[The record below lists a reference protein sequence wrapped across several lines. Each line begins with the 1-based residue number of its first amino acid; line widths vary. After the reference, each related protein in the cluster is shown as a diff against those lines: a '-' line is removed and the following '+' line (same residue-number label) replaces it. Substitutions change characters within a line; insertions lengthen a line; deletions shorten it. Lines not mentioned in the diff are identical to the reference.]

1 MERDL
6 FLRKYRIEQEDFDA
20 AGVSWEELTAIADHY
35 ATIEGKLREIGKDF
49 VDKYLYDIE
58 KAGIHSYRY
67 RTKAPGHLLEKI
79 IRKKKEQPEKFAQLG
94 VDNYWKYV
102 TDLIGIRVFFLYR
115 EDWRHFHE
123 YITSAFENAPEQYV
137 KDRERDFDNDE
148 THCYIAERPKVY
160 RRNGDSRI
168 YEAVDAAGGFTENAA
183 RESINLASK
192 VSDGMQITIY
202 NKEEA
207 ASLPAGGTS
216 AGKNSGQDQMSGS
229 SSLVNLNTAT
239 KEELM
244 TLKGIGESKAEDI
257 IRYREK
263 SGGFKKIEDIMKISG
278 IKEAGFQKIKDSI
291 TV

>member
-1 MERDL
+1 MKDNKKKILAAAAFLIAAGLLFGMTKKENGSRDL
-6 FLRKYRIEQEDFDA
+6 DDSGAVVMSGSQKEFMGSKEKRGSEKNVGLLPDPSGSDGEKNPQTESESGVGESREAGNETGTGKSPSETQVEVDNSKA
-20 AGVSWEELTAIADHY
+20 AGIYELS
-35 ATIEGKLREIGKDF
+35 E
-49 VDKYLYDIE
+49 
-58 KAGIHSYRY
+58 
-67 RTKAPGHLLEKI
+67 
-79 IRKKKEQPEKFAQLG
+79 
-94 VDNYWKYV
+94 
-102 TDLIGIRVFFLYR
+102 
-115 EDWRHFHE
+115 
-123 YITSAFENAPEQYV
+123 
-137 KDRERDFDNDE
+137 
-148 THCYIAERPKVY
+148 
-160 RRNGDSRI
+160 DSRI

-183 RESINLASK
+183 RESINLASR

>member
-1 MERDL
+1 MKEDKKKIL
-6 FLRKYRIEQEDFDA
+6 TAAAFLIA
-20 AGVSWEELTAIADHY
+20 AGLVFGMTRSRSGIQKLDESGAVVMSGSLDADGNISWEKNGSAKSDGLPQGDSGSSTEKQELQEPFRDENGSVQGESTVETQEY
-35 ATIEGKLREIGKDF
+35 VENS
-49 VDKYLYDIE
+49 E
-58 KAGIHSYRY
+58 KSGVYVYICGEVA
-67 RTKAPGHLLEKI
+67 APG
-79 IRKKKEQPEKFAQLG
+79 
-94 VDNYWKYV
+94 
-102 TDLIGIRVFFLYR
+102 
-115 EDWRHFHE
+115 
-123 YITSAFENAPEQYV
+123 
-137 KDRERDFDNDE
+137 
-148 THCYIAERPKVY
+148 VY
-160 RRNGDSRI
+160 ELSEDSRI

-183 RESINLASK
+183 RECVNLASK

>member
-1 MERDL
+1 MSKKENGIRELDDSGAVVMSGSMQELMGSEGKRDAEKNTKL
-6 FLRKYRIEQEDFDA
+6 STDSSIPDGEKNPQTESES
-20 AGVSWEELTAIADHY
+20 GVGESWEAGNETGTGKSPSEDRRDVENSEKSGVYVYICGEVIKPGVYEL
-35 ATIEGKLREIGKDF
+35 
-49 VDKYLYDIE
+49 
-58 KAGIHSYRY
+58 S
-67 RTKAPGHLLEKI
+67 
-79 IRKKKEQPEKFAQLG
+79 
-94 VDNYWKYV
+94 
-102 TDLIGIRVFFLYR
+102 
-115 EDWRHFHE
+115 
-123 YITSAFENAPEQYV
+123 
-137 KDRERDFDNDE
+137 
-148 THCYIAERPKVY
+148 
-160 RRNGDSRI
+160 GDSRI

>member
-1 MERDL
+1 MKDNKKKIL
-6 FLRKYRIEQEDFDA
+6 AAAAFLIA
-20 AGVSWEELTAIADHY
+20 AG
-35 ATIEGKLREIGKDF
+35 
-49 VDKYLYDIE
+49 
-58 KAGIHSYRY
+58 
-67 RTKAPGHLLEKI
+67 LLFGMT
-79 IRKKKEQPEKFAQLG
+79 KKENGSRELDDSGAVVMSGSQKEFMGSKEKRGSEKNVGLLPDPSGSDGEKNPQTESESGVGESREAGNETGTGKSPSETQVE
-94 VDNYWKYV
+94 VDNSKAA
-102 TDLIGIRVFFLYR
+102 G
-115 EDWRHFHE
+115 
-123 YITSAFENAPEQYV
+123 
-137 KDRERDFDNDE
+137 
-148 THCYIAERPKVY
+148 
-160 RRNGDSRI
+160 SRI

-216 AGKNSGQDQMSGS
+216 AGKNSGQDQMSES

>member
-1 MERDL
+1 MKDNKKKIL
-6 FLRKYRIEQEDFDA
+6 AAAAFLIA
-20 AGVSWEELTAIADHY
+20 AGLVFGMSKKENGIRELDDSGAVVMSGSMQELMGS
-35 ATIEGKLREIGKDF
+35 EGKRDAEKNTKLSTDSSIPDGEKNPQTESESGVGESREAGNETGTGKSPSETQ
-49 VDKYLYDIE
+49 VE
-58 KAGIHSYRY
+58 
-67 RTKAPGHLLEKI
+67 
-79 IRKKKEQPEKFAQLG
+79 
-94 VDNYWKYV
+94 VDNSKATGIYV
-102 TDLIGIRVFFLYR
+102 
-115 EDWRHFHE
+115 
-123 YITSAFENAPEQYV
+123 YICGEVANPG
-137 KDRERDFDNDE
+137 
-148 THCYIAERPKVY
+148 VY
-160 RRNGDSRI
+160 ELSEDSRI

>member
-1 MERDL
+1 MKDNKKKIL
-6 FLRKYRIEQEDFDA
+6 AAAAFLIA
-20 AGVSWEELTAIADHY
+20 AGLVFGMSKKENGIRELDDSGAVVMSGSMQELMGS
-35 ATIEGKLREIGKDF
+35 EGKRDAEKNTKLSTDSSIPDGEKNPQTESESGVGESREAGNETGTGKSPSETQVE
-49 VDKYLYDIE
+49 VDNSKA
-58 KAGIHSYRY
+58 AGIYVY
-67 RTKAPGHLLEKI
+67 ICGEVANPG
-79 IRKKKEQPEKFAQLG
+79 
-94 VDNYWKYV
+94 
-102 TDLIGIRVFFLYR
+102 
-115 EDWRHFHE
+115 
-123 YITSAFENAPEQYV
+123 
-137 KDRERDFDNDE
+137 
-148 THCYIAERPKVY
+148 VY
-160 RRNGDSRI
+160 ELSEDSRI

-257 IRYREK
+257 IRYRKK

-278 IKEAGFQKIKDSI
+278 IKDAGFQKIKDSI

>member
-1 MERDL
+1 MKDNKKKIL
-6 FLRKYRIEQEDFDA
+6 AAAAFLIA
-20 AGVSWEELTAIADHY
+20 AGLVFGMSKKENGIRELDDSGAVVMSGSMQELMGS
-35 ATIEGKLREIGKDF
+35 EGKRDAEKNTKLSTDSSIPDGEKNPQTESESGVGESREAGNETGTGKSPSETQVE
-49 VDKYLYDIE
+49 VDNSKA
-58 KAGIHSYRY
+58 AGIYVY
-67 RTKAPGHLLEKI
+67 ICGEVANPG
-79 IRKKKEQPEKFAQLG
+79 
-94 VDNYWKYV
+94 
-102 TDLIGIRVFFLYR
+102 
-115 EDWRHFHE
+115 
-123 YITSAFENAPEQYV
+123 
-137 KDRERDFDNDE
+137 
-148 THCYIAERPKVY
+148 VY
-160 RRNGDSRI
+160 ELSEDSRI

-207 ASLPAGGTS
+207 ASLSAGGTS
-216 AGKNSGQDQMSGS
+216 AGKNSGQDQVSGS